1 MKINNINGQYLNTNT
16 QKPKEN
22 QHKSNDIKVDKLV
35 SVQISDSAKELVKE
49 IEGSNDA
56 KFSEKVEKIRQLILD
71 GNYKVSSEAIA
82 GKMLEVIEIQKGREV

>member
-22 QHKSNDIKVDKLV
+22 QHKNTDIKVNKLV
-35 SVQISDSAKELVKE
+35 SVQISDSAKELVKG

-82 GKMLEVIEIQKGREV
+82 GKMLEAIRIQKGSEI

>member
-16 QKPKEN
+16 GKLKDN
-22 QHKSNDIKVDKLV
+22 QHKNNDIKVDKLV
-35 SVQISDSAKELVKE
+35 SIQISDAAKELVKG
-49 IEGSNDA
+49 IEGANDS

-82 GKMLEVIEIQKGREV
+82 GKMLEAIAIQKGREI